1 MNKETA
7 LKLFRTIKYPGFSR
21 DIVSFGIIKD
31 FEIENKNAIVFLNI
45 TSNDEKKKKEIVD
58 AITAVLKESG
68 EVDEVEIKEAE
79 QIKRQPSAQPQNQ
92 WAGQSLIEGVKQTIA
107 VASGKGGVGKSTVA
121 SNLAICLSKLGHSVG
136 LLDCDVYGPSVP
148 TIMGTNE
155 KPGIGAGRKI
165 IPLEKHGI
173 KLMSLG
179 LLLDDEAPVIWR
191 GPIVAKLITQF
202 IDDITWGDIDY
213 LVMDLPPGTGDV
225 QLTLAQKV
233 KLTGAVIVTT
243 PQDLALLDADKGAA
257 MFRQVNA
264 PVLGIVENM
273 STFLCPHCEEETD
286 IFGSGGGA
294 REALKL
300 KVPFLGKVPIE
311 SIVRESGDDGIP
323 VVINAPESASAKAFM
338 EITERVISSIGVQE
352 ESPVLETA

>member
-338 EITERVISSIGVQE
+338 EIAERVVSSIGVRE

>member
-1 MNKETA
+1 MNKEKA
-7 LKLFRTIKYPGFSR
+7 LELFRTIKYPGFSR

-31 FEIENKNAIVFLNI
+31 FEIENKNAVVSLNI

-58 AITAVLKESG
+58 AIISVLKESG

-79 QIKRQPSAQPQNQ
+79 QIKSQATPQPQNQ
-92 WAGQSLIEGVKQTIA
+92 WAGQSLIKGVKHTIA

-121 SNLAICLSKLGHSVG
+121 SNLAICLSKLGHKVG
-136 LLDCDVYGPSVP
+136 LLDCDIYGPSVP
-148 TIMGTNE
+148 TIMGTSE
-155 KPGIGAGRKI
+155 KPGIGEGRKI

-202 IDDITWGDIDY
+202 IDDITWGEIDY

-233 KLTGAVIVTT
+233 KLTGAIIVTT
-243 PQDLALLDADKGAA
+243 PQNLALLDADKGAA

-273 STFLCPHCEEETD
+273 STFYCPHCKEETD
-286 IFGSGGGA
+286 IFGSGGGE

-300 KVPFLGKVPIE
+300 RVPFLGKVPIE
-311 SIVRESGDDGIP
+311 PIVRKSGDDGIP
-323 VVINAPESASAKAFM
+323 VVISAPESSSAKAFM
-338 EITERVISSIGVQE
+338 VIAERVLSSIGVQE

>member
-1 MNKETA
+1 MYKEKA
-7 LKLFRTIKYPGFSR
+7 LELFKSIKYPGFSR

-31 FEIENKNAIVFLNI
+31 VEIEGKKAVVFLNI
-45 TSNDEKKKKEIVD
+45 TTNDEKKKKDIVD
-58 AITAVLKESG
+58 GITTVLKDSG
-68 EVDEVEIKEAE
+68 EVDEVEIKESE
-79 QIKRQPSAQPQNQ
+79 QIRRQVTPQPQDQ
-92 WAGQSLIEGVKQTIA
+92 WAGQSLIKGVKQTIA

-121 SNLAICLSKLGHSVG
+121 SNLAISLSNLGHSVG
-136 LLDCDVYGPSVP
+136 LLDCDVYGPSIP
-148 TIMGTNE
+148 TIMGTSE
-155 KPGIGAGRKI
+155 KPGIGEGRKI

-179 LLLDDEAPVIWR
+179 LLLDDESPVIWR

-202 IDDITWGDIDY
+202 VDDITWGDIDY

-233 KLTGAVIVTT
+233 KLTGAIIVTT

-257 MFRQVNA
+257 MFKQVNA

-273 STFLCPHCEEETD
+273 SMFHCPHCGEETD

-311 SIVRESGDDGIP
+311 PVVRISGDEGVP

-338 EITERVISSIGVQE
+338 EIAERVIKSVGVE
-352 ESPVLETA
+352 ESSVLETV

>member
-31 FEIENKNAIVFLNI
+31 FEIENKNAIVSLNI

-58 AITAVLKESG
+58 AITSVLKESG

-338 EITERVISSIGVQE
+338 EIAERVISSIGVQE

>member
-338 EITERVISSIGVQE
+338 EIAERVISSIGVQE

>member
-165 IPLEKHGI
+165 TPLEKHGI
-173 KLMSLG
+173 KWMSLG

-338 EITERVISSIGVQE
+338 EISERVISSIGVQE

>member
-1 MNKETA
+1 MNKEKA
-7 LKLFRTIKYPGFSR
+7 LELFRTIKYPGFSR

-338 EITERVISSIGVQE
+338 EISERVISSIGVQE

>member
-1 MNKETA
+1 MNKEKA
-7 LKLFRTIKYPGFSR
+7 LELFRTIKYPGFSR

-31 FEIENKNAIVFLNI
+31 FEIENKNAVVSLNI
-45 TSNDEKKKKEIVD
+45 TSNDEKKKREIVD
-58 AITAVLKESG
+58 AIISVLKESG

-79 QIKRQPSAQPQNQ
+79 QIKRQATPQPQNQ
-92 WAGQSLIEGVKQTIA
+92 WAGQSLIKGVKHTIA

-121 SNLAICLSKLGHSVG
+121 SNLAICLSSLGHSVG
-136 LLDCDVYGPSVP
+136 LLDCDIYGPSVP
-148 TIMGTNE
+148 TIMGTSE
-155 KPGIGAGRKI
+155 KPGIGEGRKI

-202 IDDITWGDIDY
+202 IDDITWGEIDY

-233 KLTGAVIVTT
+233 KLTGAIIVTT
-243 PQDLALLDADKGAA
+243 PQELALLDADKGAA

-273 STFLCPHCEEETD
+273 SMFQCPHCKEETD
-286 IFGSGGGA
+286 IFGSGGGE

-311 SIVRESGDDGIP
+311 SVVRTSGDDGIP
-323 VVINAPESASAKAFM
+323 VVINAPESSSAKAFM
-338 EITERVISSIGVQE
+338 EIAERVVSSIGVRE
-352 ESPVLETA
+352 ESSVLETA

>member
-1 MNKETA
+1 MNKEKA
-7 LKLFRTIKYPGFSR
+7 LELFRTIKYPGFSR

-31 FEIENKNAIVFLNI
+31 FEIENKKAVVFLNI

-58 AITAVLKESG
+58 AIISVLKESG
-68 EVDEVEIKEAE
+68 EVNEVEIKEAE
-79 QIKRQPSAQPQNQ
+79 QIKPQVTPQPQNQ
-92 WAGQSLIEGVKQTIA
+92 WAGQSLIKGVKHTIA

-121 SNLAICLSKLGHSVG
+121 SNLAICLSNLGHSVG
-136 LLDCDVYGPSVP
+136 LLDCDIYGPSVP
-148 TIMGTNE
+148 TIMGTSE
-155 KPGIGAGRKI
+155 KPGIGEGRKI

-273 STFLCPHCEEETD
+273 STFHCPHCKEETD
-286 IFGSGGGA
+286 IFGSGGGE

-311 SIVRESGDDGIP
+311 PMVRISGDDGIP

-338 EITERVISSIGVQE
+338 EIAERVLSSIGVQK

>member
-31 FEIENKNAIVFLNI
+31 FEIENKNVIVFLNI

-338 EITERVISSIGVQE
+338 EISERVISSIGVQE

>member
-1 MNKETA
+1 MNKEKA
-7 LKLFRTIKYPGFSR
+7 LELFRTIKYPGFSR

-31 FEIENKNAIVFLNI
+31 FEIENKNAVVSLNI

-58 AITAVLKESG
+58 AIISVLKESG

-79 QIKRQPSAQPQNQ
+79 QIKRQATSQPQNQ
-92 WAGQSLIEGVKQTIA
+92 WAGQSLIKGVKHTIA

-121 SNLAICLSKLGHSVG
+121 SNLAVSLSILGHKVG
-136 LLDCDVYGPSVP
+136 LLDCDIYGPSVP
-148 TIMGTNE
+148 TIMGTSE
-155 KPGIGAGRKI
+155 KPGIGEGRKI

-202 IDDITWGDIDY
+202 IDDITWGEIDY

-243 PQDLALLDADKGAA
+243 PQNLALLDADKGAA

-273 STFLCPHCEEETD
+273 STFYCPHCKEETD
-286 IFGSGGGA
+286 IFGSGGGE

-300 KVPFLGKVPIE
+300 RVPFLGKVPIE
-311 SIVRESGDDGIP
+311 PVVRKSGDDGIP
-323 VVINAPESASAKAFM
+323 VVISAPESSSAKAFM
-338 EITERVISSIGVQE
+338 VIAERVLSSIGVQE